1 MTPAQPSAPVVARTF
16 GRGEVLSSPLLEGFA
31 LAVDD
36 IFSRL
41 P

>member
-1 MTPAQPSAPVVARTF
+1 MTPAQPSALVVARTF
-16 GRGEVLSSPLLEGFA
+16 GRGEVLRPPLLEGFA